1 MTGVRHMS
9 KHLST
14 QPISI
19 NKSKPAK
26 GFAMWQKGSAARV
39 RDEAAVYFQKKTL
52 SGRLFVYQ
60 VRLMLSLWGPMSCNL
75 ELLCK

>member
-1 MTGVRHMS
+1 MS

-26 GFAMWQKGSAARV
+26 GFTMWQKGSAARV
-39 RDEAAVYFQKKTL
+39 RDEAAVLFPKNNQKTILIGWFIRL
-52 SGRLFVYQ
+52 SA
-60 VRLMLSLWGPMSCNL
+60 SPHL
-75 ELLCK
+75 EFLGTEVMQLRTVM